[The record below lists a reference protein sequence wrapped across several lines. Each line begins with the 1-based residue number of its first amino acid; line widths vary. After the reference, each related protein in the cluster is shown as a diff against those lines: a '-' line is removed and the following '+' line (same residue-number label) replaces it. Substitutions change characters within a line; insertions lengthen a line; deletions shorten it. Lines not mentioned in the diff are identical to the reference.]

1 MPKKS
6 RKMRTTDIVVYTV
19 TAVFSA
25 EQKPKFSKNPD
36 FATKEDGGYFIY
48 KDGPNIFRDIL
59 YDMDVYV
66 VDAVILTD
74 NIRNIEEVFYNSG
87 IAIDLSNY
95 DDDWLDIEFQIEKV
109 DMLG

>member
-1 MPKKS
+1 MPRKS
-6 RKMRTTDIVVYTV
+6 KSSKTIEVVTYYV

-25 EQKPKFSKNPD
+25 EVKPKFSKNPD
-36 FATKEDGGYFIY
+36 FVTKEDGGYFIY
-48 KDGPNIFRDIL
+48 KEGPNIFRDNL

-74 NIRNIEEVFYNSG
+74 NIRNIEEVFFNSG

-95 DDDWLDIEFQIEKV
+95 DDDWLDIEFKIEKV